1 MHGCEVHG
9 YKEEGEKGEDE
20 SETGKKK
27 KTLGLATKAVKAT
40 TAVDLTA
47 AEKAVASG
55 SGKNWADE
63 FQTPK
68 AHEKGARFDRA

>member
-20 SETGKKK
+20 SETGQKK
-27 KTLGLATKAVKAT
+27 KTPGLATKATKTVKAT

-55 SGKNWADE
+55 SSKNWADE

-68 AHEKGARFDRA
+68 APEKTARF